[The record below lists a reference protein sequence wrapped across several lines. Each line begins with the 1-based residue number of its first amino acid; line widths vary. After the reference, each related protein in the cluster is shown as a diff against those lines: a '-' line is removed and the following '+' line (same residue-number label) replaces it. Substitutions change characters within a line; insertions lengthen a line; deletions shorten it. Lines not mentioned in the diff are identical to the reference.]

1 MTKTFVSD
9 AVTTAGFLTECVTLD
24 VFCHDYLDV
33 STRTGQRLV
42 NQPDGLPIVEI
53 GRKQLVHVPTGD
65 AWAKA
70 RMRQRNPV
78 RRGRA
83 A

>member
-1 MTKTFVSD
+1 MTNSFVSE
-9 AVTTAGFLTECVTLD
+9 ATTTLGFLAECVPFAE
-24 VFCHDYLDV
+24 FCRDYLKV
-33 STRTGQRLV
+33 SDRTGQRLV

-53 GRKQLVHVPTGD
+53 GRKHLVHVPTGD

-78 RRGRA
+78 RRRA